1 MEAVKTEE
9 LQKNL
14 ESTEEKKPKREPL
27 LVRAWDKLFYEGI
40 TADGVMFWCKG
51 FTRTGLDV
59 YAVDVVI
66 HRPKSKGAEWQYEG
80 GIMVKGPVLIHPIV
94 K

>member
-1 MEAVKTEE
+1 MAEAVKE
-9 LQKNL
+9 
-14 ESTEEKKPKREPL
+14 EEKQETKTQKKKEPL

-80 GIMVKGPVLIHPIV
+80 GIMIKGPVLIHPIV